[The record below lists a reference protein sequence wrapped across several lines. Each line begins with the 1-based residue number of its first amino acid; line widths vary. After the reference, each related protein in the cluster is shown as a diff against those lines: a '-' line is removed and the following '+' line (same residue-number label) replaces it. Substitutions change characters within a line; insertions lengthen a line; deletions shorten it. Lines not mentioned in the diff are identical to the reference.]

1 MPEKL
6 KETATSILPIAAI
19 VVLLDLTVAP
29 LPDGMTGQFLFGV
42 FLSIVGL
49 SLFLLGADIGI
60 IPFGEK
66 AGAAL
71 TSRRNLPLL
80 LGAAFVIGFFITIA
94 EPDVQVLITQIK
106 AVDSALPGTALLLMI
121 ACGIGLFIVIALIR
135 TIFHI
140 PMKWLLTGCY
150 GGILILCL
158 FVQHR
163 YIPIAFD
170 ASGATTGPM
179 TVPFIL
185 ALGMG
190 VAAVQSHSR
199 NSGSMG
205 ENSFG
210 MTGMASVGPIVAVL
224 LMGILMGQGT
234 GAETA
239 VVETSSAADNVTS
252 YGLYQFHLLV
262 GETVLDV
269 IKALAPLVTMF
280 IAFQFLLLHMPPRQL
295 TRMVVGIVYAFIG
308 LILFLLGVNGGFM
321 IAGRTIGQT
330 IGASDGRNW
339 LVLLGAVLGAVVV
352 CAEPAVW
359 VLTRQV
365 EEVSNGAIK
374 KRTLLVA
381 LAAGVAI
388 AIGLAVLRVL
398 AGFSLTY
405 ILLPGYLIAITLT
418 FFCPPLFTAIAFD
431 SGGVSSGPMTTTFI
445 LSFCLGIS
453 TVVGG
458 NPLTDAFGVIALVA
472 LAPLIA
478 IQILGLVYARKIR
491 ASQTV
496 ATHTTAGGNP

>member
-1 MPEKL
+1 M
-6 KETATSILPIAAI
+6 
-19 VVLLDLTVAP
+19 LLDLTVAP
-29 LPDGMTGQFLFGV
+29 LPKGMTGQFLFGV
-42 FLSIVGL
+42 VLSIAGL

-106 AVDSALPGTALLLMI
+106 AVDPALPGTALLLMI
-121 ACGIGLFIVIALIR
+121 ACGIGLFIVVGLLR
-135 TIFHI
+135 TVFHI

-150 GGILILCL
+150 GSILILCL
-158 FVQHR
+158 FVQNR

-190 VAAVQSHSR
+190 VAAVQSHSK
-199 NSGSMG
+199 NSGAAG

-224 LMGILMGQGT
+224 VMGICMGQG
-234 GAETA
+234 GDAAHAAAVSGSVAEA
-239 VVETSSAADNVTS
+239 VPQ
-252 YGLYQFHLLV
+252 YGLYQFHLLA

-269 IKALAPLVTMF
+269 VKALSPLVALF
-280 IAFQFLLLHMPPRQL
+280 VVFQLLLLHMPPRQL
-295 TRMVVGIVYAFIG
+295 TRMVVGIVYAFVG

-321 IAGRTIGQT
+321 IAGRTIGQS
-330 IGASDGRNW
+330 IGATDGRNW
-339 LVLLGAVLGAVVV
+339 LVLLGGILGAVVV

-365 EEVSNGAIK
+365 EAVSNGAIK
-374 KRTLLVA
+374 KRVLLVA
-381 LAAGVAI
+381 LASGVAI
-388 AIGLAVLRVL
+388 AIALAVLRVL

-405 ILLPGYLIAITLT
+405 ILLPGYILAIALT

-478 IQILGLVYARKIR
+478 IQILGLVYRNKMQKRGA
-491 ASQTV
+491 A
-496 ATHTTAGGNP
+496 